1 MRHYIIAALIS
12 VSAIAHGQ
20 VKETIIRMNAATD
33 PIRQVCQPGQLIRY
47 DSALYYITHQTT
59 AMQTLQAVLDSGWTV
74 RVGDGA
80 GGGADSSVYATHYY
94 VDTSV
99 ASRVY
104 NVMVNHGDMIR
115 LSSDGVPERLA
126 VGTSGQ
132 VLTSDGTLPAWT
144 TPTGVDTT
152 GWNIPTKEWVTAK
165 GYRPMNNHDSLSS
178 LDEKSYNSLTDR
190 PSSWAINQITGLIDS
205 LTNRYRRGDTSS
217 ILLTQA
223 RALST
228 YEPKVTASTTGKYY
242 RGDKSFQYISTFS
255 NANKDTTNMVLFFG
269 DSMTVGWNCTTS
281 TPPSDYVTVP
291 TYNGLTFK
299 KVNIGQGSLRT
310 VWADSVKMAQ
320 IMSNYDNRAGK
331 NIVVMWLGINDLFF
345 GRSAGQTYSTLE
357 ALAIK
362 IKAMGY
368 RVIMTTLPSNQSKE
382 SGRNSLNTIIRTN
395 WKHVADGLADL
406 AANTTIGDDGD
417 WANTTYFCDGTHLT
431 QAGSQVAATVFQSAL
446 TELITNERNKYF
458 RNVVADTGRFSRLAV
473 NTTNP
478 DSVVTVN
485 GSFRAGNTKTVNLN
499 STGIL
504 TIGDIAGQ
512 PGGGVGKNFRIYY
525 DNNNNYTVMYGAN
538 WGSAFTDLIIN
549 KDGGNVKIGAT
560 SGTGKLYVN
569 GDIGTASYGK
579 ASDWYAKQ
587 AALVSGTNIK
597 TINGNS
603 LLGSGDLTITSGGT
617 YSAGYGLGLNSTTFY
632 NSRYQKDIDTVKSEN
647 AGLLKADANGV
658 LTGITDNSSNWN
670 SAYGWGNHASAGYVT
685 GTPWTSAGYLTA
697 NQSITLSGDA
707 SGTGATAITVT
718 VADDSHAH
726 VISNIDNLQ
735 DTVNNR
741 YRRADTSTVLLG
753 RIRAAS
759 TYQPKGT
766 YVTSV
771 AGTSPVASS
780 GGTTPTVS
788 INTDTLTAWHTKQN
802 QGATAYSWGNHST
815 QNYVVNPMVNPGDM
829 IRLSSNGVPERLAVG
844 TNGQVLTSNG
854 TLPVWSTP
862 SGVSSDSVPWRR
874 DNTRAT
880 TSLRYPG
887 DKVHIGAA
895 TTPDSTLK
903 VTGGVNVTR
912 GLKTGNDAVIN
923 GVRVGRGAKGTAYC
937 TSVGYNALGTSL
949 LYGDYNSAFGYNAMA
964 AITNGSSNTA
974 VGKDAMKTNTRGDHN
989 TAIGANAL
997 EVFSVESDGG
1007 NTAIGSTAMQ
1017 STTTGTR
1024 STAVGYGAL
1033 INNTT
1038 GNYNIAIGYNTI
1050 FRNTT
1055 GSRNVAIGRNA
1066 LYGVYGSSTSSN
1078 NTTIGDQS
1086 LYSTSTGFSNTAVGV
1101 SALYS
1106 NTTGYRNIAL
1116 GDSAGYSYTTLSNRM
1131 YLGARDTTGTTGG
1144 IYFDRTPAKRWGKW
1158 MGTLKV
1164 TNIPADAAP
1173 DSVLT
1178 VVDGLIKRAAF
1189 PTGGSGTVTSIS
1201 QGTGM
1206 LNSADP
1212 ITTTGTIGVDTTKVV
1227 MFNDTLPAGK
1237 IATSYALTTGLAG
1250 KQAAGSYV
1258 TSVGAT
1264 SPVASSGGTTP
1275 TVSINTDTLAAWHT
1289 KQNQGATAYGWGNP
1303 AGVYEPI
1310 IDPVPI
1316 APGNYYAKHDGAG
1329 QTGWQEFPAIPA
1341 AYDTATNPFKY
1352 LSGNTVQRGT
1362 GNVGIGTTAPAAK
1375 VHISAPKAVAL
1386 AISTDNDGSFG
1397 DSTAVYVDAAGRV
1410 GIGTTAPSAKHHVAG
1425 TIKSDGTITPGL
1437 TALGAIGATETV
1449 NLAKGNTFTITCDAS
1464 TTITLEGG
1472 QSGATYTFVFTHEN
1486 SSTAYTVAWS
1496 PTLKWAGGTALTFTN
1511 TANAV
1516 DIVVIKNIGGT
1527 YYASGSANFK

>member
-20 VKETIIRMNAATD
+20 VKETIIRMNAASD
-33 PIRQVCQPGQLIRY
+33 PIRQVCQPGQLIRL

-104 NVMVNHGDMIR
+104 NVMVNPGDMIR

-126 VGTSGQ
+126 VGTNGQ
-132 VLTSDGTLPAWT
+132 VLTSNGTLPAWT

-788 INTDTLTAWHTKQN
+788 INTDTLAAWHTKQN
-802 QGATAYSWGNHST
+802 QGATAYS
-815 QNYVVNPMVNPGDM
+815 
-829 IRLSSNGVPERLAVG
+829 
-844 TNGQVLTSNG
+844 
-854 TLPVWSTP
+854 
-862 SGVSSDSVPWRR
+862 
-874 DNTRAT
+874 
-880 TSLRYPG
+880 
-887 DKVHIGAA
+887 
-895 TTPDSTLK
+895 
-903 VTGGVNVTR
+903 
-912 GLKTGNDAVIN
+912 
-923 GVRVGRGAKGTAYC
+923 
-937 TSVGYNALGTSL
+937 
-949 LYGDYNSAFGYNAMA
+949 
-964 AITNGSSNTA
+964 
-974 VGKDAMKTNTRGDHN
+974 
-989 TAIGANAL
+989 
-997 EVFSVESDGG
+997 
-1007 NTAIGSTAMQ
+1007 
-1017 STTTGTR
+1017 
-1024 STAVGYGAL
+1024 
-1033 INNTT
+1033 
-1038 GNYNIAIGYNTI
+1038 
-1050 FRNTT
+1050 
-1055 GSRNVAIGRNA
+1055 
-1066 LYGVYGSSTSSN
+1066 
-1078 NTTIGDQS
+1078 
-1086 LYSTSTGFSNTAVGV
+1086 
-1101 SALYS
+1101 
-1106 NTTGYRNIAL
+1106 
-1116 GDSAGYSYTTLSNRM
+1116 
-1131 YLGARDTTGTTGG
+1131 
-1144 IYFDRTPAKRWGKW
+1144 
-1158 MGTLKV
+1158 
-1164 TNIPADAAP
+1164 
-1173 DSVLT
+1173 
-1178 VVDGLIKRAAF
+1178 
-1189 PTGGSGTVTSIS
+1189 
-1201 QGTGM
+1201 
-1206 LNSADP
+1206 
-1212 ITTTGTIGVDTTKVV
+1212 
-1227 MFNDTLPAGK
+1227 
-1237 IATSYALTTGLAG
+1237 
-1250 KQAAGSYV
+1250 
-1258 TSVGAT
+1258 
-1264 SPVASSGGTTP
+1264 
-1275 TVSINTDTLAAWHT
+1275 
-1289 KQNQGATAYGWGNP
+1289 WGNP

-1386 AISTDNDGSFG
+1386 AISTDYDGSLG

-1410 GIGTTAPSAKHHVAG
+1410 GIGTTAPSAKLHVAG

-1449 NLAKGNTFTITCDAS
+1449 NLAKGNTFTITRDAS